1 MIQDKKNDYL
11 LEENFLKNDM
21 EITRK
26 QSIKLGWTNKNQL
39 KISKI

>member
-26 QSIKLGWTNKNQL
+26 QSIKLG
-39 KISKI
+39 